1 MKTVSAEILAC
12 LQAPCIKSCDLYTLT
27 LADGTVYRFANFD
40 RDVAYGGYTYQHRKF
55 LFKRNQ
61 INLQG
66 APSVDNLSVTV
77 YCTPEDKL
85 GTTPF
90 MQGCHNGLL
99 DQSTMLLSRAY
110 FSEGECVGVV
120 PLFSGRC
127 EVNQSGGLSVK
138 LSIKSIIQGLAAPVP
153 VRMFASQAAYA
164 NNNGVITT
172 SSTDTVS
179 MVIPLKPSGN
189 VLLKV

>member
-1 MKTVSAEILAC
+1 MKTVSAAISAC
-12 LQAPCIKSCDLYTLT
+12 MASSCVKCCDLYTLT
-27 LADGTVYRFANFD
+27 LANGTVYRFAD
-40 RDVAYGGYTYQHRKF
+40 YDQDVTYGGNTFQHSKF
-55 LFKRNQ
+55 IFKRGQ

-66 APSVDNLSVTV
+66 MPSVDNLSVTV

-85 GTTPF
+85 GNTPF

-110 FSEGECVGVV
+110 FSDSGCVGIV

-127 EVNQSGGLSVK
+127 EVQQSGGLSVK
-138 LSIKSIIQGLAAPVP
+138 LSIKSIIQGLAAPLP
-153 VRMFASQAAYA
+153 VRMFAAQAAYA
-164 NNNGVITT
+164 NADGGITT
-172 SSTDTVS
+172 STTDTTS